1 MFLVNTLGLQGFVF
15 AINLCLELQD
25 WLQCM
30 LLIYLFINIVISK
43 DVTTSVPWT
52 NNEIDAENISN
63 RIITLRSIIYIF
75 YRYISNSATKC
86 LNSKQI
92 LLTIDI
98 DQLIKK
104 SIPVWSSSSS
114 SSFLFFFFNK
124 NYTGINPVYQIE
136 QDIKSKKH
144 KLLDTQGAFSGPWEK

>member
-104 SIPVWSSSSS
+104 IHTCMV
-114 SSFLFFFFNK
+114 FFFIIIFFILFLQQKLYRDQSRISNR
-124 NYTGINPVYQIE
+124 TG
-136 QDIKSKKH
+136 H
-144 KLLDTQGAFSGPWEK
+144 